1 MLLRSRQDLTLD
13 GQDLRRLAQGRLDI
27 ARDLRHRCDE
37 EVAEG
42 VAGKLALA
50 FEAILEE
57 LLHQRLGIG
66 QRDETVAQVARRDD
80 AEVLAQPA
88 GRAAVIG
95 DRHDSRDVRG
105 RSLDAAQEHGEAVAA
120 ANDGDVRPLAEAAL
134 LVDDVDEALRII
146 RQEHRDDRADD
157 EARRD
162 QHKPDAHD
170 DDRDACQRRE
180 RVIVA
185 ALPEVDRAEDRL
197 LDDIEVL
204 VVEDECEPEADEHDA
219 DREEQQPSLEFHARV
234 EPFQKMHA
242 QHSSRTCSRTSFF
255 MRSRCSSRVE

>member
-1 MLLRSRQDLTLD
+1 MRWEELDAADVLVHLRDVRFALDDGAVVHDSVEAHVLLRSRQDLTLD

-88 GRAAVIG
+88 GRAAIIG
-95 DRHDSRDVRG
+95 DRHDSRNVR
-105 RSLDAAQEHGEAVAA
+105 
-120 ANDGDVRPLAEAAL
+120 
-134 LVDDVDEALRII
+134 
-146 RQEHRDDRADD
+146 
-157 EARRD
+157 
-162 QHKPDAHD
+162 
-170 DDRDACQRRE
+170 
-180 RVIVA
+180 VA
-185 ALPEVDRAEDRL
+185 ALMPR
-197 LDDIEVL
+197 
-204 VVEDECEPEADEHDA
+204 
-219 DREEQQPSLEFHARV
+219 
-234 EPFQKMHA
+234 
-242 QHSSRTCSRTSFF
+242 
-255 MRSRCSSRVE
+255 RSTERPWPPPMTAMFGPLPRRRFS